1 MPNLIYNLE
10 FKIDKA
16 QLAELKNIVDA
27 STTAEVSS
35 LTDKVKSLEKQLKKL
50 KGSQNELN
58 KTDKERISLSKSQR
72 SQINSLLKVKKTK
85 GTLDKEEIKTLKNLT
100 VSLQKETVATKQGAL
115 ADDSSVIAKEKL
127 STEFGLATV
136 TIGNA
141 TEALENLE
149 KQQKKTNEAVLG
161 GDKSFSIANQ
171 TLFGFGDLAQ
181 DAAQFSQGPAQGFR
195 AIGNNIAFNAEMFGL
210 LVQKTGSAKAAFKTL
225 GSQIFGT
232 GGIILGLNVAITVLT
247 GLLTRT
253 DKKAREAKESL
264 GDLGSE
270 AELAFKVFDDFAGV
284 LDVQSESLLPKL
296 SDVIEKNI
304 NVLQK
309 QKDKLNEVKD
319 ARAIEIKQLSDS
331 EFMRQDEAESI
342 VESITAK
349 TKEIDQ
355 LKTSIAARENESSI
369 VKSVSQETVD
379 AILERVKAFEKEEE
393 IRKAIQSLLA
403 DELKAAEDAKKAAL
417 FQKESSTINTEL
429 AQKELDIINAS
440 NPLQKRQLQ
449 AQLERFKV
457 REDLAIRKK
466 EIDDLELD
474 DEQKKTLKLQEEA
487 LARIELEKVNAQERI
502 DIKKTEEETKLD
514 IEKRN
519 AEISKSIEK
528 QKLDVVRQVQ
538 SGILNLSRFFAKENK
553 GIALALLGV
562 EKSIAIS
569 QVIID
574 AKQRIFEATAAG
586 AAHTA
591 SFNLFGAKLAVSQVA
606 LIKAQAAATIAAI
619 ASQGLQQG
627 GSISGRGGGGA
638 SGGGGGGGTS
648 SGGNNSQN
656 LFAISGGDRSSR
668 INRPLFGNQQSAF
681 VPRAQGGSQRFAI
694 TVNNTFDEQTAAS
707 VVADG
712 NEQRR
717 EGAISAT

>member
-58 KTDKERISLSKSQR
+58 KTDKERIDLSKSQR
-72 SQINSLLKVKKTK
+72 SQINSLLKVKKVK
-85 GTLDKEEIKTLKNLT
+85 GTLDKNEIRVLRDVTK
-100 VSLQKETVATKQGAL
+100 SLQRETSATKQGAL
-115 ADDSSVIAKEKL
+115 ADSSSIIAKEKL
-127 STEFGLATV
+127 SNEFAQATV
-136 TIGNA
+136 TINNA
-141 TEALENLE
+141 TEALEQLE
-149 KQQKKTNEAVLG
+149 QQQTKTNKAVLG

-181 DAAQFSQGPAQGFR
+181 DASQFSQGAAQGFR

-210 LVQKTGSAKAAFKTL
+210 LASKTGGVKAAFKTL
-225 GSQIFGT
+225 GSQIFGV
-232 GGIILGLNVAITVLT
+232 GGLILGLNIGITVLT
-247 GLLTRT
+247 GLLTKSG
-253 DKKAREAKESL
+253 KKAKEAKEGLDLFGDAAKSSL
-264 GDLGSE
+264 SEFSDSFEEPEVKIESLEKALDNVTLSLLGFNKETLKSPDRFGGISDFKSDIDLSV
-270 AELAFKVFDDFAGV
+270 ASTDALATANQKVSRELFKVNEEGKERTAN
-284 LDVQSESLLPKL
+284 
-296 SDVIEKNI
+296 EK
-304 NVLQK
+304 
-309 QKDKLNEVKD
+309 
-319 ARAIEIKQLSDS
+319 
-331 EFMRQDEAESI
+331 
-342 VESITAK
+342 
-349 TKEIDQ
+349 
-355 LKTSIAARENESSI
+355 
-369 VKSVSQETVD
+369 
-379 AILERVKAFEKEEE
+379 AILEAASDTLIEQIGQAKAQEQVNEVLKDIVEKRKEELE
-393 IRKAIQSLLA
+393 TIRQISEFTERSRESDA
-403 DELKAAEDAKKAAL
+403 DLERL
-417 FQKESSTINTEL
+417 T
-429 AQKELDIINAS
+429 KELEIIKETNELTKIS
-440 NPLQKRQLQ
+440 LQ
-449 AQLERFKV
+449 ANLERFSIDQDLFEKQREIRNLNLTEEQEAILLKAERDKADIERQKV
-457 REDLAIRKK
+457 TAQQIIDINKQTNK
-466 EIDDLELD
+466 QIDDSNKETADKDKELQREKLEV
-474 DEQKKTLKLQEEA
+474 A
-487 LARIELEKVNAQERI
+487 
-502 DIKKTEEETKLD
+502 
-514 IEKRN
+514 
-519 AEISKSIEK
+519 
-528 QKLDVVRQVQ
+528 RQVQ

-574 AKQRIFEATAAG
+574 AKQKIFEATAAG

-606 LIKAQAAATIAAI
+606 LIKAQAVATIAAI

-638 SGGGGGGGTS
+638 RGGGGGTS

-668 INRPLFGNQQSAF
+668 INRPLFDNQQSAF

>member
-58 KTDKERISLSKSQR
+58 KTDKERINLSKSKR

-85 GTLDKEEIKTLKNLT
+85 GTLDKQEIKTLKNLT

-127 STEFGLATV
+127 SNEFGLATV

-181 DAAQFSQGPAQGFR
+181 DASQFSQGAAQGFR

-253 DKKAREAKESL
+253 GKKAKEAKESL

-296 SDVIEKNI
+296 SDVISKNI

-309 QKDKLNEVKD
+309 QKDKLDEAKAARFLLNEELELTPKFLITEQISIREQIAAKTD
-319 ARAIEIKQLSDS
+319 EIKELQ
-331 EFMRQDEAESI
+331 A
-342 VESITAK
+342 
-349 TKEIDQ
+349 
-355 LKTSIAARENESSI
+355 SIAARKEESGI
-369 VKSVSQETVD
+369 LRSVSQETVD

-393 IRKAIQSLLA
+393 IRKAVQSLLA

-519 AEISKSIEK
+519 AEISKNIEK

-538 SGILNLSRFFAKENK
+538 SGILNMSRFFAKENK

-574 AKQRIFEATAAG
+574 AKQKIFEATAAG

-606 LIKAQAAATIAAI
+606 LIKAQAVATIAAI

-638 SGGGGGGGTS
+638 RGGGGGGGTS

-668 INRPLFGNQQSAF
+668 INRPLFDNQQSAF

>member
-58 KTDKERISLSKSQR
+58 KTDKERINLSKSKR

-127 STEFGLATV
+127 SNEFGLATV

-181 DAAQFSQGPAQGFR
+181 DASQFSQGAAQGFR

-253 DKKAREAKESL
+253 GKKAKEAKESL

-342 VESITAK
+342 VESIAAK
-349 TKEIDQ
+349 TKEINQ
-355 LKTSIAARENESSI
+355 LQTSIAAREKESG
-369 VKSVSQETVD
+369 VLKSVSQETVD

-393 IRKAIQSLLA
+393 IRKAVQSLLA

-519 AEISKSIEK
+519 AEISKNIEK

-538 SGILNLSRFFAKENK
+538 SGILNMSRFFAKENK

-574 AKQRIFEATAAG
+574 AKQKIFEATAAG

-606 LIKAQAAATIAAI
+606 LIKAQAVATIAAI

-627 GSISGRGGGGA
+627 GSISGRGGGGTR
-638 SGGGGGGGTS
+638 GGGGGGGTS

-668 INRPLFGNQQSAF
+668 INRPLFDNQQSAF
-681 VPRAQGGSQRFAI
+681 VPRVQGGSQRFAI

>member
-85 GTLDKEEIKTLKNLT
+85 GTLDKQEIKTLKNLT

-127 STEFGLATV
+127 SNEFGLATV

-141 TEALENLE
+141 TEALESLE

-253 DKKAREAKESL
+253 GKKAKEAKESL

-270 AELAFKVFDDFAGV
+270 AELAFKTFDDFAGV

-296 SDVIEKNI
+296 SDVISKNI

-309 QKDKLNEVKD
+309 QKDKLDEAKAARFLLNEELELTPKFLITEQISIREQIAAKTD
-319 ARAIEIKQLSDS
+319 EIKELQ
-331 EFMRQDEAESI
+331 A
-342 VESITAK
+342 
-349 TKEIDQ
+349 
-355 LKTSIAARENESSI
+355 SIAARKNESGI
-369 VKSVSQETVD
+369 LRSVSQETVD
-379 AILERVKAFEKEEE
+379 AILDRVKAFEKEEE
-393 IRKAIQSLLA
+393 IRKAVQSLLA

-417 FQKESSTINTEL
+417 FQKESSTRNTEL

-519 AEISKSIEK
+519 AEISKNIEK

-538 SGILNLSRFFAKENK
+538 SGILNMSRFFAKENK

-574 AKQRIFEATAAG
+574 AKQKIFEATAAG

-606 LIKAQAAATIAAI
+606 LIKAQAVATIAAI

-638 SGGGGGGGTS
+638 RGGGGGGGTS

-668 INRPLFGNQQSAF
+668 INRPLFDNQQSAF
-681 VPRAQGGSQRFAI
+681 VPRVQGGSQRFAI

>member
-127 STEFGLATV
+127 SNEFGLATV

-253 DKKAREAKESL
+253 GKKAKEAKESL

-296 SDVIEKNI
+296 SDVISKNI
-304 NVLQK
+304 SVLQK
-309 QKDKLNEVKD
+309 QKDKLDEAKAARFLLNEELELTPKFLITEQISIREQIAAKTD
-319 ARAIEIKQLSDS
+319 EIKELQ
-331 EFMRQDEAESI
+331 A
-342 VESITAK
+342 
-349 TKEIDQ
+349 
-355 LKTSIAARENESSI
+355 SIAARKEESGI
-369 VKSVSQETVD
+369 LRSVSQETVD

-393 IRKAIQSLLA
+393 IRKAVQSLLA

-519 AEISKSIEK
+519 AEISKNIEK

-538 SGILNLSRFFAKENK
+538 SGILNMSRFFAKENK

-574 AKQRIFEATAAG
+574 AKQKIFEATAAG

-606 LIKAQAAATIAAI
+606 LIKAQAVATIAAI

-638 SGGGGGGGTS
+638 RGGGGGGGTS

-668 INRPLFGNQQSAF
+668 INRPLFDNQQSAF